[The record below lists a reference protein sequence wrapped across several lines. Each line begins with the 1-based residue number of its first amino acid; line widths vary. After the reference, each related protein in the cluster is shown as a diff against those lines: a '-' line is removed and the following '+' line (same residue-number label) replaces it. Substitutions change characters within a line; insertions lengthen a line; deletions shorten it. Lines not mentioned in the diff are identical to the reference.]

1 MITLHAVGDLVLE
14 RADSQP
20 LFELSAAALAPA
32 DLVVGQLEI
41 PHLDAGVVQTT
52 DVPAVPGPP
61 AALDGVAEAG
71 FDVLTL
77 AGNHVYDYGPEG
89 IRETIAHCA
98 ARGLRTVGT
107 GDTIDEALRPL
118 VTEVAGRRVGIMSV
132 NCVGPR
138 ESWATTLKPGCAYI
152 EIISHYDQPHAN
164 PGGVPRVFTFA
175 EPRSLDRFTA
185 AVRVAAEQTD
195 VLVVA
200 LHKGLVHTPADL
212 ADYERAVAHAAIDAG
227 ADAVIAHHAH
237 ILRGVE
243 LYRERPVFHGLGN
256 FATVTSALS
265 GRKGDAPERA
275 DWARRRR
282 RLFGF
287 EPDPSMPEYPFHPE
301 SRSTMIGV
309 LEFADDGT
317 VAASVIPCWIDQ
329 SCRPVPVGPGDRGAH
344 VADYI
349 RTITDDAGLGTSYV
363 WAGDRLEVHEKGSR
377 RP

>member
-1 MITLHAVGDLVLE
+1 MITVHAVGDLVLE
-14 RADSQP
+14 RADSHP
-20 LFELSAAALAPA
+20 LFEPSAAALAQA

-41 PHLDAGVVQTT
+41 PHLDVGVVQTT

-61 AALDGVAEAG
+61 AALDAVAAAG

-98 ARGLRTVGT
+98 DRGLRTVGT
-107 GDTIDEALRPL
+107 GDTIDQALRPV
-118 VTEVAGRRVGIMSV
+118 VTDVAGRRVGIMSV

-138 ESWATTLKPGCAYI
+138 ESWATTLKPGCAYV
-152 EIISHYDQPHAN
+152 EIISHYDQPQAN
-164 PGGVPRVFTFA
+164 PGGPPRVFTFA

-185 AVRVAAEQTD
+185 AVRSAAEQTD

-200 LHKGLVHTPADL
+200 LHKGLVHVPADL

-243 LYRERPVFHGLGN
+243 LYRGRPVFHGLGN
-256 FATVTSALS
+256 FVTVTGALAGHES
-265 GRKGDAPERA
+265 DAPERA
-275 DWARRRR
+275 AWARRRR

-287 EPDPSMPEYPFHPE
+287 DPDPAMPEYPFHPD
-301 SRSTMIGV
+301 SRNTMIGV
-309 LEFADDGT
+309 LEFADDGGVT
-317 VAASVIPCWIDQ
+317 ASVIPCWIDQ
-329 SCRPVPVGPGDRGAH
+329 DCRPIPLGADDRGAQ
-344 VADYI
+344 VADYL
-349 RTITDDAGLGTSYV
+349 RAITDDAGLDTSYL
-363 WAGDRLEVHEKGSR
+363 WAGDRLTVHEKGSR

>member
-1 MITLHAVGDLVLE
+1 MITVHAVGDLVLE
-14 RADSQP
+14 RADSWP
-20 LFELSAAALAPA
+20 LFEPSAAVLGKA
-32 DLVVGQLEI
+32 DLVIGQLEI

-61 AALDGVAEAG
+61 AALDGVAAAG

-89 IRETIAHCA
+89 IRETIANGA
-98 ARGLRTVGT
+98 DRGLRTVGT
-107 GDTIDEALRPL
+107 GATIDEALRPL
-118 VTEVAGRRVGIMSV
+118 VADVAGRRVGIMSV

-138 ESWATTLKPGCAYI
+138 ESWATTLKPGCAYV
-152 EIISHYDQPHAN
+152 EIISQYDQPNAN
-164 PGGVPRVFTFA
+164 PGGPPRVFTFA
-175 EPRSLDRFTA
+175 EPHSLDRFTA
-185 AVRVAAEQTD
+185 AVRAAAEQTD

-200 LHKGLVHTPADL
+200 LHKGVVHLPAEL
-212 ADYERAVAHAAIDAG
+212 ADYERVVARAAIDAG

-243 LYRERPVFHGLGN
+243 LYRGRPVFHGLGN
-256 FATVTSALS
+256 FVTITGALA
-265 GRKGDAPERA
+265 GHTGDAPERA
-275 DWARRRR
+275 AWARRRR

-287 EPDPSMPEYPFHPE
+287 EPDPAMPEYPFHPE
-301 SRSTMIGV
+301 SRNTMIGV
-309 LEFADDGT
+309 LEFADDGG

-329 SCRPVPVGPGDRGAH
+329 DCRPIPLGADDRGTQ

-349 RTITDDAGLGTSYV
+349 RAITDDAGLDTSYL
-363 WAGDRLEVHEKGSR
+363 WAGDRLTVHEKGSR